1 MPPRT
6 EVATVVGLLG
16 LLLVSCAASVS
27 DPQADTTPVTELI
40 AKTWQG
46 YRQRFIDADGRVFRP
61 HNRGD
66 TVSEGQ
72 AYALL
77 IASLLDDRPTF
88 DRVMRWTHTHL
99 SRQRH
104 AGDHLLA
111 WHWQPGRGV
120 VDWNSASDA
129 DIDYALALIIAAHRW
144 HDLRYAPAAQPI
156 LNDLLSLNTKVVDGR
171 RYLLPG
177 NWGQGNDRT
186 IINPSYLSPAHF
198 RVFFAC
204 TGDARWND
212 LIDSSYRLID
222 TASRRLAGLSGVGLM
237 PDWLRIAPD
246 GSLTRAEGF
255 SNRFGWDAVRTP
267 WRLGMDA
274 LWFGE
279 DRARRYLARLSGF
292 YAGEWRRLDGR
303 FFAEYSYEGRPI
315 VEYEHTASYAMSLA
329 ALVVTDSP
337 ILEGV
342 RDRLRSRFNDKA
354 QLFEATDDYYANS
367 LALLGLILYRE
378 AQQPTIDLQTL
389 RCR

>member
-1 MPPRT
+1 MILRA
-6 EVATVVGLLG
+6 EIAALVGVAG
-16 LLLVSCAASVS
+16 LLLASCAAPVAG
-27 DPQADTTPVTELI
+27 PRADTSPTGKLI
-40 AKTWQG
+40 ARTWQG
-46 YRQRFIDADGRVFRP
+46 YRQRFIDADGRVARP
-61 HNRGD
+61 HNKGD

-88 DRVMRWTHTHL
+88 DRVMRWTDTHL
-99 SRQRH
+99 SRQRR

-111 WHWQPGRGV
+111 WHWQPGLGV

-129 DIDYALALIIAAHRW
+129 DIDYSLALIIAAYRW
-144 HDLRYAPAAQPI
+144 HEPRYAQAARPI
-156 LNDLLSLNTKVVDGR
+156 LNDLLSLNTEVVDGR

-177 NWGQGNDRT
+177 NWRHGNDRT

-212 LIDSSYRLID
+212 LVDSSYHLID
-222 TASRRLAGLSGVGLM
+222 TASRRYAGFSGVGLV

-246 GSLTRAEGF
+246 GSLTLAEGF
-255 SNRFGWDAVRTP
+255 SDRFGWDAVRTP

-279 DRARRYLARLSGF
+279 KRARRYLARLSEF
-292 YAGEWRRLDGR
+292 YAAEWRRLDGR
-303 FFAEYSYEGRPI
+303 FFAEYSYEGRPV

-329 ALVVTDSP
+329 ALVVVDSP
-337 ILEGV
+337 ILQGV
-342 RDRLRSRFNDKA
+342 RDRLHGRFNSQA
-354 QLFEATDDYYANS
+354 QLFEETDDYYANS